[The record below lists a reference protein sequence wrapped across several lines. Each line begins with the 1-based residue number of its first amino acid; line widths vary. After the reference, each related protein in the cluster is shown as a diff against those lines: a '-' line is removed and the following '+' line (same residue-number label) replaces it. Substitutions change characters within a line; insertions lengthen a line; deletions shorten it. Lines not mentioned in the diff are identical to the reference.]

1 MASPVEYQPKRKI
14 LRKED
19 IEFAEILKDAKFLE
33 PNVNPPIIPNIHLQ
47 TGLKLKVMMNRLSLD
62 ENQDIINNEYKSF
75 LCDTELFN
83 WQELPDMFHNDII
96 RKIKKPAVYRLY
108 DIYLCKKLGNNI
120 NLISPSITETS
131 TKFRYEKFLKK
142 YYKNTKDNF
151 ILIDIPESR
160 RYNIKTGEE
169 LESDDGDDLKLKE
182 SKNIELIEDRK
193 LIQHVNLPIVLA
205 NINNKAICFYSPQ
218 ILNSSKRYSIMNFI
232 IKSSKGTSHYTFMV
246 IDHEKRVIDYY
257 DPHGLSNSQAKI
269 VLVFNILKTLF
280 KDYTIR
286 EFWRN
291 TGMQITESI
300 EKDEE
305 GFCVIWG
312 HMMMHLKLLNI
323 DVPIRDLENMFVE
336 ECATKNI
343 SLYEVMLNYAYYM
356 TRIIP
361 YQNITK
367 YNIFEKSL

>member
-1 MASPVEYQPKRKI
+1 MTSPVEYKPKRKI

-19 IEFAEILKDAKFLE
+19 IELAEILKGAKFLE
-33 PNVNPPIIPNIHLQ
+33 PNKQPPIIPNIHLQ
-47 TGLKLKVMMNRLSLD
+47 TGLKLKVIMNRMSLD
-62 ENQDIINNEYKSF
+62 DIPNIINNEYKSF

-83 WQELPDMFHNDII
+83 WKELPDMVHNDII
-96 RKIKKPAVYRLY
+96 TKIKKPAVYRLY

-142 YYKNTKDNF
+142 YRNTNDNF

-169 LESDDGDDLKLKE
+169 DELKDF
-182 SKNIELIEDRK
+182 KNIESIEDRK
-193 LIQHVNLPIVLA
+193 IIQHVNHPIVLA
-205 NINNKAICFYSPQ
+205 NVNNKAVCFYSIQ
-218 ILNSSKRYSIMNFI
+218 ILNASKRYAIMNFI
-232 IKSSKGTSHYTFMV
+232 IRSLRGTSHYTFMV

-257 DPHGLSNSQAKI
+257 DPHGLSNSQEKI

-305 GFCVIWG
+305 GFCVVWG

-323 DVPIRDLENMFVE
+323 NMSIRDLENMFIE
-336 ECATKNI
+336 ECATKNV

-356 TRIIP
+356 TRVIP
-361 YQNITK
+361 FSLIKLQK
-367 YNIFEKSL
+367 FDKSL